1 MAKKS
6 EVDKAVHRAM
16 AQQRRSKR
24 KQASARR
31 KQKAEDRKDNLSE
44 TAYNLG
50 SDLFD
55 AAQLGVIGLLP
66 GMAGGLAAGQLARG
80 GIKGARALSKTKAAR
95 KLLGTLKKRS
105 PVKLKEAS
113 RRKLKS
119 AKRKLKDYEKEVIGE
134 EIFVGAPVGAAA
146 VGGQAGG
153 MAEEKQA
160 RAGRRAKA
168 RERRRK
174 SSGIK
179 GY

>member
-44 TAYNLG
+44 TASNVA

-55 AAQLGVIGLLP
+55 AAQLGVIGILP
-66 GMAGGLAAGQLARG
+66 GMFGGMAAGGLARG
-80 GIKGARALSKTKAAR
+80 GIKGACALSKTKAAR
-95 KLLGTLKKRS
+95 KLLGGLKKKS
-105 PVKLKEAS
+105 PVKLNES
-113 RRKLKS
+113 GRRKLKS
-119 AKRKLKDYEKEVIGE
+119 AKRKLKDFEKHEGVE
-134 EIFVGAPVGAAA
+134 AFYGAPVGAAA

-153 MAEEKQA
+153 MAEEKRE